1 MELSNG
7 QIICIIVFNG
17 GFVLLV
23 LLLLFLGKFLRKYS
37 GEEFE
42 ITFDENN
49 DITLDQESQFTNSQ
63 IFGQHQISIIRTISL
78 PSYENAT
85 TCQKAETPPPKY
97 LELFFPAKTSTPTLD
112 PISEV

>member
-1 MELSNG
+1 MELSIS
-7 QIICIIVFNG
+7 QIICIAAFNA

-37 GEEFE
+37 
-42 ITFDENN
+42 DENN
-49 DITLDQESQFTNSQ
+49 EITVDQESQFTNSQ
-63 IFGQHQISIIRTISL
+63 IFGQRQISIIRTISL

-85 TCQKAETPPPKY
+85 TCQKVETPPPKY
-97 LELFFPAKTSTPTLD
+97 LELFFSTKTSPPTLD

>member
-1 MELSNG
+1 MELSIS
-7 QIICIIVFNG
+7 QIICIAVFNG

-37 GEEFE
+37 
-42 ITFDENN
+42 DENN
-49 DITLDQESQFTNSQ
+49 EITVNQESQFTNSQ
-63 IFGQHQISIIRTISL
+63 IFGQRHISIIRTISL

-85 TCQKAETPPPKY
+85 TCQKVETPPPKY
-97 LELFFPAKTSTPTLD
+97 LELFFPTKTSPPTLD

>member
-7 QIICIIVFNG
+7 QIICIVVFNG
-17 GFVLLV
+17 GFILLV

-37 GEEFE
+37 DENDE
-42 ITFDENN
+42 ITV
-49 DITLDQESQFTNSQ
+49 DQESQFTNSPY
-63 IFGQHQISIIRTISL
+63 FGRRNISIIRTISL

-85 TCQKAETPPPKY
+85 TCQKVETPPPKY
-97 LELFFPAKTSTPTLD
+97 LELFFPTKISPPTLD

>member
-7 QIICIIVFNG
+7 QIICIAVFNG

-37 GEEFE
+37 DEDFE

-49 DITLDQESQFTNSQ
+49 EITVDQESQFTNSQ
-63 IFGQHQISIIRTISL
+63 IFGQRQISIIRTISL

-85 TCQKAETPPPKY
+85 TCQKVETPPPKY
-97 LELFFPAKTSTPTLD
+97 LELFFPRKTSPPLD
-112 PISEV
+112 PVLEV

>member
-1 MELSNG
+1 MELSTG
-7 QIICIIVFNG
+7 QIICIVVFNG

-85 TCQKAETPPPKY
+85 TCQKVETPPPKY
-97 LELFFPAKTSTPTLD
+97 LELFFPTKTSPPTLD

>member
-1 MELSNG
+1 MDLSIS
-7 QIICIIVFNG
+7 QIICIAAFNG

-37 GEEFE
+37 
-42 ITFDENN
+42 DENN
-49 DITLDQESQFTNSQ
+49 EITVDQESQFTNSLY
-63 IFGQHQISIIRTISL
+63 FGQRNISIIRSISL

-85 TCQKAETPPPKY
+85 TCQKVETPPPKY
-97 LELFFPAKTSTPTLD
+97 LELFFSTKTSPPTLD

>member
-1 MELSNG
+1 MELSIS
-7 QIICIIVFNG
+7 QIICIAAFNA

-37 GEEFE
+37 
-42 ITFDENN
+42 DENN
-49 DITLDQESQFTNSQ
+49 EITVDQESQFTNSH
-63 IFGQHQISIIRTISL
+63 IFGQRQISIIRTISL

-85 TCQKAETPPPKY
+85 TCQKVETPPPKY
-97 LELFFPAKTSTPTLD
+97 LELFFSTKTSPPTLD

>member
-7 QIICIIVFNG
+7 QIICIVVFNG
-17 GFVLLV
+17 GFILLV

-37 GEEFE
+37 DENDE
-42 ITFDENN
+42 ITV
-49 DITLDQESQFTNSQ
+49 DQESQFTNSPY
-63 IFGQHQISIIRTISL
+63 FGRRNISIIRTISL

-85 TCQKAETPPPKY
+85 TCQKVETPPPKY
-97 LELFFPAKTSTPTLD
+97 LELFFPTKSLPRLD

>member
-37 GEEFE
+37 DENDE
-42 ITFDENN
+42 ITV
-49 DITLDQESQFTNSQ
+49 DQESQFTNSPY
-63 IFGQHQISIIRTISL
+63 FGRRNISIIRTISL

-85 TCQKAETPPPKY
+85 TCQKVETPPPKY
-97 LELFFPAKTSTPTLD
+97 LELSPPLD

>member
-7 QIICIIVFNG
+7 QIICIAVFNG

-37 GEEFE
+37 
-42 ITFDENN
+42 DENN
-49 DITLDQESQFTNSQ
+49 EVTVDQESQLTNSPY
-63 IFGQHQISIIRTISL
+63 FGHRNISIIRTISL

-85 TCQKAETPPPKY
+85 TCQKVETPPPKY
-97 LELFFPAKTSTPTLD
+97 LELFFPTKTSPPTLD

>member
-7 QIICIIVFNG
+7 QIICIVVFNG
-17 GFVLLV
+17 GFTLLV

-37 GEEFE
+37 DENDE
-42 ITFDENN
+42 ITV
-49 DITLDQESQFTNSQ
+49 DQESQFTNSPY
-63 IFGQHQISIIRTISL
+63 FGRRNISIIRTISL

-85 TCQKAETPPPKY
+85 TCQKVETPPPKY
-97 LELFFPAKTSTPTLD
+97 LELFFPIKTSPPTLD

>member
-7 QIICIIVFNG
+7 QIICIAVFNG

-37 GEEFE
+37 DETNE
-42 ITFDENN
+42 ITV
-49 DITLDQESQFTNSQ
+49 DQESQLTNSPY
-63 IFGQHQISIIRTISL
+63 FGHRNISIIRTISL

-85 TCQKAETPPPKY
+85 TCQKLETPPPKY
-97 LELFFPAKTSTPTLD
+97 LELFFPTKSSHPTLE